1 MNKISISVFFIFF
14 SIQLTSF
21 KPMPTEY
28 LSINNFTFQNITYN
42 LSWSVKDKN
51 HYKQEYLRTNDTL
64 SNFNKMIFVDVL
76 LTDVRIKEIVLA
88 KMQEIEKR
96 KGSDPVANYQ
106 LIENEKTGEFLLDFL
121 ISKGDLYEWNAY
133 RYKTINT
140 NKGKAV
146 VLFAYTF
153 RSFEGAELKLDNFFP
168 YVKKNRMDL
177 INTVAN
183 YKLPS
188 LVIKD

>member
-1 MNKISISVFFIFF
+1 
-14 SIQLTSF
+14 
-21 KPMPTEY
+21 MPTEY
-28 LSINNFTFQNITYN
+28 LSIKDFTFQNIKYN

-76 LTDVRIKEIVLA
+76 LTDVGIKEFVSA

-96 KGSDPVANYQ
+96 KGFDPVANYQ
-106 LIENEKTGEFLLDFL
+106 IIENEQTGEFLLDFL
-121 ISKGDLYEWNAY
+121 ISKDDLYEWNAY
-133 RYKTINT
+133 RYTTINT

-146 VLFAYTF
+146 LLFAYSF
-153 RSFEGAELKLDNFFP
+153 RSFEGAELKLDDFFP
-168 YVKKNRMDL
+168 YLKKNRMDL

-188 LVIKD
+188 VVIND

>member
-1 MNKISISVFFIFF
+1 MKKISISVLPLFFLIL
-14 SIQLTSF
+14 LTSF

-28 LSINNFTFQNITYN
+28 LSIKDFIFQNNKYN
-42 LSWSVKDKN
+42 LSWSIKDKN

-76 LTDVRIKEIVLA
+76 LTEANIKEFVSA

-106 LIENEKTGEFLLDFL
+106 VIENEQTGEFLLDFL

-133 RYKTINT
+133 RYKAINT
-140 NKGKAV
+140 NKGKAIL
-146 VLFAYTF
+146 LFAYSF
-153 RSFEGAELKLDNFFP
+153 RSFEGADLKLDDFFP
-168 YVKKNRMDL
+168 YLKKNRMDL
-177 INTVAN
+177 INNIAN
-183 YKLPS
+183 FKLPS
-188 LVIKD
+188 VIIKD